1 MSKQTMMDLET
12 HVSNEELEDLY
23 NSIGLIY
30 EFDSL
35 DNYENSNAI
44 RIC

>member
-1 MSKQTMMDLET
+1 MSKTTMYDLET
-12 HVSNEELEDLY
+12 HVSDEELEDLY
-23 NSIGLIY
+23 NSISPIY

-35 DNYENSNAI
+35 DKYENSNAI